1 MSSNVTLEIE
11 RVIESFSTKLAFVLL
26 VRTVIASMTVE
37 HSQVLE
43 GLATDLAAQGF
54 LRCFTWLSFDL
65 RKVSWKLR
73 KMLMETWTSIVSMS
87 VSLKVL
93 K

>member
-1 MSSNVTLEIE
+1 MTLEIE

-26 VRTVIASMTVE
+26 VRTVIASMTIE
-37 HSQVLE
+37 HPQVLE
-43 GLATDLAAQGF
+43 GLATDFTAQGF

-65 RKVSWKLR
+65 GEISWKLW